1 MGHRNGENME
11 TMELSS
17 KGEHELIPMEQM
29 TARPIEHEEED
40 DYCGTSHSSI
50 SVDGV
55 GRYDEEK
62 DDDDD
67 DEGERL
73 LARQKSNRGGFER
86 SYAKA
91 RNKLRCIYFLGSFA
105 YSIYLPFFVLF
116 MKNEIGLSAGEV
128 GLVGALQ
135 IVGGYLVGP
144 PVSLL
149 VDWLYARMHHSRP
162 ADPSCKQFC
171 LRACHRHHGE
181 RAECA
186 CFFDPGC
193 IDPGILGQR
202 VSRVRENTILGR
214 DRLGA
219 GESHGRIHC
228 SVLWNAVRLSSLR
241 SWHDCQCS
249 HRSLAGLHH
258 DPEGRGGQQCWQRWQ
273 RRQQQRQCALSPL
286 DQTPGADLELRA
298 LPLRSRGGWIWWF
311 EPSDSLAHFSER
323 PWSPR
328 FPGGIGAVCGH
339 HIRAAGILGERL
351 RYQALRRLLPSLRIL
366 VGPHRQVDSGVL
378 PHKPLDGSS
387 ASASAWL
394 HLRGHLDGRSRAGE
408 RNQSCWSRDEW
419 AVRLQPF
426 LQWDRGPLWS
436 HRWRPAVRPGGCS
449 DDVQN
454 QSNDLRSNCHSVRP
468 HAHKAQVLCKVKPT
482 TINSI

>member
-1 MGHRNGENME
+1 MG
-11 TMELSS
+11 
-17 KGEHELIPMEQM
+17 
-29 TARPIEHEEED
+29 
-40 DYCGTSHSSI
+40 
-50 SVDGV
+50 
-55 GRYDEEK
+55 
-62 DDDDD
+62 DD

-73 LARQKSNRGGFER
+73 LARQKSNRVGFER

-149 VDWLYARMHHSRP
+149 VDWLSVKV
-162 ADPSCKQFC
+162 DC
-171 LRACHRHHGE
+171 LKFRIHKYMWIASMLACTIPVQLIPLANNFASALVIAIMVSGLN
-181 RAECA
+181 APVSSIQDA
-186 CFFDPGC
+186 ST
-193 IDPGILGQR
+193 LGFLGKESHEYGKIR
-202 VSRVRENTILGR
+202 LGR

-228 SVLWNAVRLSSLR
+228 SVLRNAVRLSSLW
-241 SWHDCQCS
+241 SWHDCQRS

-258 DPEGRGGQQCWQRWQ
+258 DPEGRGEQCCWQR
-273 RRQQQRQCALSPL
+273 RRRWQQQRQCALSPL

-311 EPSDSLAHFSER
+311 EPSESLAHFSER

-328 FPGGIGAVCGH
+328 FPGGIGSVCGH

-351 RYQALRRLLPSLRIL
+351 RYQALRRLFPSLRII

-394 HLRGHLDGRSRAGE
+394 HLRGHLDGRSCAGQ
-408 RNQSCWSRDEW
+408 RKQSCWSRDER

-436 HRWRPAVRPGGCS
+436 HRWSPAVRPGWCS

-454 QSNDLRSNCHSVRP
+454 QSNDLRGNCHSVRP
-468 HAHKAQVLCKVKPT
+468 HAHEAQVLCKVKPT